1 MANILLSETQ
11 IQMIKNQ
18 LLKEDLDNR
27 YRKTVEVE
35 IDNYGILFK
44 GKEIDYIT
52 PPQIELSF
60 LIDQEHRSWGVKSI
74 TLYAIKG
81 PDSIDVDVSYY
92 ISEDDSE
99 TETISIPL
107 NWDLLETDDREGEG
121 VITIGDILQIR
132 LRNDENGN
140 LVLGEMSIDTYT
152 L

>member
-27 YRKTVEVE
+27 YRKTVEVDM
-35 IDNYGILFK
+35 DNYGITFK
-44 GKEIDYIT
+44 GKEVDYIVA
-52 PPQIELSF
+52 PQIELNF

-74 TLYAIKG
+74 SLYGIKG
-81 PDSIDVDVSYY
+81 PDSIDIDISYY
-92 ISEDDSE
+92 INEDDSE
-99 TETISIPL
+99 TETITIPL
-107 NWDLLETDDREGEG
+107 NWDLLDTDDRDGEG
-121 VITIGDILQIR
+121 VITIGDSLQIR

-140 LVLGEMSIDTYT
+140 LILRDMSIDTFT